1 MRMSLSTPGASAHAP
16 GGVRAAGHRVRTPRA
31 FGRRTSRAGGGRR
44 RTCQLRRSQV
54 RRSRTTRCTRSS
66 ATREPARRRLR
77 ASRTPVPPPR
87 ADRSPR
93 RAVVPRRTTSGPRRT
108 SSGGRASSTSRVARR
123 CRSPSWSR
131 PCATTDPI
139 IPATPHK
146 EDTMNAVDLIVKD
159 HRELQRMFEELRS
172 DASTRPTLAP
182 VMSTLLFAHSRAE
195 ESEVYPAARAAGIEE
210 DVEHSQEEHLAADQL
225 AERLTGLDPESGE
238 FGDVL
243 GELVEAVTHHL
254 EEEEETVL
262 PHMRERMSAEE
273 LDELGRRFLAA
284 RAEHLGE
291 QPDDMTKAQLEQQ
304 ARNIDLDGASGMSE
318 DELKSELEEHADL

>member
-1 MRMSLSTPGASAHAP
+1 MPPGTPDARDHACESGVSAGVSP
-16 GGVRAAGHRVRTPRA
+16 GTHR
-31 FGRRTSRAGGGRR
+31 
-44 RTCQLRRSQV
+44 
-54 RRSRTTRCTRSS
+54 TR
-66 ATREPARRRLR
+66 
-77 ASRTPVPPPR
+77 
-87 ADRSPR
+87 PR
-93 RAVVPRRTTSGPRRT
+93 RALSRGRRSTGSCRGPHR
-108 SSGGRASSTSRVARR
+108 
-123 CRSPSWSR
+123 
-131 PCATTDPI
+131 
-139 IPATPHK
+139 K

-262 PHMRERMSAEE
+262 PQMRERMSAEE
-273 LDELGRRFLAA
+273 LDKLGRRFLAA